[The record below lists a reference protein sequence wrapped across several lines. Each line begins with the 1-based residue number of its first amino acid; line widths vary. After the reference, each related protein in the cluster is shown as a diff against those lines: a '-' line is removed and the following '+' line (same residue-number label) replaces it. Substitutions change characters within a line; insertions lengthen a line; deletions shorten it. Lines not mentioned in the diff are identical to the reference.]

1 MVKQII
7 VHLHYLY
14 LFYLNHI
21 IILHLSFI
29 NYSSLYHAI
38 SFHIKIY
45 NLNLSHLYL
54 LVPFYF
60 LYLPSSLQVPPQ
72 YLLFSLLVILSLNA
86 HNLNLFIHLVI
97 ITILNFSIYLME
109 FLTNLMF
116 LEEMTVFLF
125 LYLILFTYF
134 FYWSCK

>member
-1 MVKQII
+1 M
-7 VHLHYLY
+7 HLHYLY

-21 IILHLSFI
+21 IILHLSFK